1 MEFKWRAS
9 GRQNLAV
16 GLVKFHKGEK
26 GRPTD
31 IQSYTSYKY
40 CSKLGVFI
48 TKMIYKHKF
57 QGQWISNWRFKFFGK
72 PGGKKNLLNVAW
84 GNMPGH
90 IQSSTQNKLNMI
102 TTMSLQNNNSRFNLF
117 RIASCD
123 SCVLPWRTTK
133 KIFRVSQ
140 QRTENSIFRVNFRI
154 GFYVITT
161 MILQISN
168 SRFNLFRIESFE
180 SWVCFLGEPRKK
192 ICWLSQQGTE
202 KSIFRVIFRIGF
214 DVINAMI
221 LQNTISR
228 FNFFRIASFDSWVC

>member
-1 MEFKWRAS
+1 
-9 GRQNLAV
+9 
-16 GLVKFHKGEK
+16 
-26 GRPTD
+26 
-31 IQSYTSYKY
+31 
-40 CSKLGVFI
+40 
-48 TKMIYKHKF
+48 
-57 QGQWISNWRFKFFGK
+57 
-72 PGGKKNLLNVAW
+72 
-84 GNMPGH
+84 MPGH
-90 IQSSTQNKLNMI
+90 IQSSPQNKLNMI

-180 SWVCFLGEPRKK
+180 SWVCFLGEPICWLSQQGTEKSIFRVIFRIGFNVITLMVLQNTNSRFNLFLIASFDSWVCWLGEPRKK

-202 KSIFRVIFRIGF
+202 KSIFRVIFRNGF
-214 DVINAMI
+214 VVI
-221 LQNTISR
+221 
-228 FNFFRIASFDSWVC
+228 

>member
-1 MEFKWRAS
+1 
-9 GRQNLAV
+9 
-16 GLVKFHKGEK
+16 
-26 GRPTD
+26 
-31 IQSYTSYKY
+31 
-40 CSKLGVFI
+40 
-48 TKMIYKHKF
+48 
-57 QGQWISNWRFKFFGK
+57 
-72 PGGKKNLLNVAW
+72 
-84 GNMPGH
+84 
-90 IQSSTQNKLNMI
+90 
-102 TTMSLQNNNSRFNLF
+102 MSLQNNNSRFNLF

-168 SRFNLFRIESFE
+168 SRFNLLRIESFE
-180 SWVCFLGEPRKK
+180 SWVCFLGEPQKKSADCRSKEQRRAFSELSFELALALWLQWFCKIPFPDSTSFELKVLIAECVTVESHEKK

-214 DVINAMI
+214 EVINAMI

-228 FNFFRIASFDSWVC
+228 YNFFRIASFDSWVC

>member
-1 MEFKWRAS
+1 
-9 GRQNLAV
+9 
-16 GLVKFHKGEK
+16 
-26 GRPTD
+26 
-31 IQSYTSYKY
+31 
-40 CSKLGVFI
+40 
-48 TKMIYKHKF
+48 
-57 QGQWISNWRFKFFGK
+57 
-72 PGGKKNLLNVAW
+72 
-84 GNMPGH
+84 MPGH

-140 QRTENSIFRVNFRI
+140 QRTENSIFRVIFRI
-154 GFYVITT
+154 GFYVITL
-161 MILQISN
+161 MILQNTN
-168 SRFNLFRIESFE
+168 SRFNLFLIASFD
-180 SWVCFLGEPRKK
+180 SWVCWLGEPRKK

-221 LQNTISR
+221 LQNTTSR
-228 FNFFRIASFDSWVC
+228 FNLFRIESFDSWVC